1 MLLKPRFAAI
11 NGETAWGNAIE
22 GATRSGAHLAQ
33 SGSSEGLG
41 APQTPEELK
50 DGALNAAHRQKQ
62 LALLRASGFEDGP
75 ALTVQST
82 DGDIPHGRE
91 LSFAWLSG
99 TVMTGLTSVLLMG
112 AALYVSFE
120 GQDTFSTAYEA
131 LRLAAPRIDQP
142 VATDGDAKTSRL
154 RPVAATRSDQEIVE
168 ASIRQTV
175 DGREIIRNQP
185 FTRIRATLAT
195 TATSLSADAPAYDPV
210 AILNATQPLQAA
222 SLDVGTDVYGTDVD
236 GEVVV
241 RQAALPPD
249 FVPARSISDQNAADF
264 VRGSSEFSVLGDET
278 ALAYA
283 PSAPGLDALAATEA
297 APGAAV
303 VGVAENITVVPK
315 NVVGAENGLGRT
327 ERFLTVRE
335 VGPLGDTLTRN
346 GFTRAQVAMVEQTL
360 ANLMLPGGLPAG
372 IRLRIL
378 YGPLTQDANSL
389 VPYRMSIYRP
399 EGAPGDRHIA
409 TVALSDNGQ
418 YVVGLQPDWVEFPE
432 EDVEQINV
440 GNLPTVYRSIWETGR
455 KHDLDDDTI
464 ERIIGMFAYDVDM
477 TKRIAAGDSIEILQT
492 QASPD
497 APAELLYVGLTLSGT
512 YRQLYRFTNPDGGV
526 DFYDPDGE
534 TGKRFLNRRPLEG
547 GGTLRSRFGY
557 RIHPIF
563 KTRRLHTGIDLAA
576 RTGTPIY
583 AAGDGVIQYYKW
595 QSGYGNKVE
604 IQHVNG
610 YETAYGH
617 MSRYADGLGV
627 GSKVRQGQIIG
638 YVGST
643 GQSTGPH
650 LHFEIKIN
658 GNLVDPLSVK
668 LPKDN
673 VLPPQYR
680 DQFQQTIAQINDLMA
695 RDPAPVAVA
704 QAPAVSQ

>member
-1 MLLKPRFAAI
+1 M
-11 NGETAWGNAIE
+11 NA
-22 GATRSGAHLAQ
+22 TQRRRHV
-33 SGSSEGLG
+33 
-41 APQTPEELK
+41 
-50 DGALNAAHRQKQ
+50 
-62 LALLRASGFEDGP
+62 ALLHSTGFEDSP

-82 DGDIPHGRE
+82 DGEIPQGRE

-112 AALYVSFE
+112 AALYVSFQ
-120 GQDTFSTAYEA
+120 GQDTFSTAYAA
-131 LRLAAPRIDQP
+131 LNLAAPKVNQQM
-142 VATDGDAKTSRL
+142 ATDLTSKTSRL
-154 RPVAATRSDQEIVE
+154 RPVAATRSDKEIIE
-168 ASIRQTV
+168 ASTRQTV

-185 FTRIRATLAT
+185 FVRIRATLAT
-195 TATSLSADAPAYDPV
+195 TGTSLSADVPAYDPV
-210 AILNATQPLQAA
+210 AILNKTQPITSAA
-222 SLDVGTDVYGTDVD
+222 LDIATDVYGTDVD
-236 GEVVV
+236 GEVAVS
-241 RQAALPPD
+241 QSGMPAN
-249 FVPARSISDQNAADF
+249 FVPTRAVTDQSAAEF
-264 VRGSSEFSVLGDET
+264 VRTMAIADVSVDGGIP

-283 PSAPGLDALAATEA
+283 SLAPSVQDLSASAS
-297 APGAAV
+297 AV
-303 VGVAENITVVPK
+303 SGVAENVTVVPK
-315 NVVGAENGLGRT
+315 STQASGEGMGRT

-335 VGPLGDTLTRN
+335 EGPLRDSLLRN
-346 GFTRAQVAMVEQTL
+346 GFTAAQVGMVENTL
-360 ANLMLPGGLPAG
+360 ANLIPAGGLPTG
-372 IRLRIL
+372 LRLRIL
-378 YGPLTQDANSL
+378 YGPLSQSGDSL

-399 EGAPGDRHIA
+399 DGAPGERHIA

-418 YVVGLQPDWVEFPE
+418 YVVGLQPDWVEFPT

-455 KHDLDDDTI
+455 KHDLSDETI
-464 ERIIGMFAYDVDM
+464 ERIIGMFAYDIDM
-477 TKRIAAGDSIEILQT
+477 TKRITAGDTIEILEAGET
-492 QASPD
+492 GTGGED
-497 APAELLYVGLTLSGT
+497 ELLYVSLNLSGSK
-512 YRQLYRFTNPDGGV
+512 RELYRFSTDDGTV

-563 KTRRLHTGIDLAA
+563 KTRKLHTGVDLAA

-583 AAGDGVIQYYKW
+583 AAGDGVISYYKW
-595 QSGYGNKVE
+595 QSGYGNKIE

-617 MSRYADGLGV
+617 LSRFVDGLGA
-627 GSKVRQGQIIG
+627 GSRVRQGQVIG

-650 LHFEIKIN
+650 LHFEILIN

-673 VLPPQYR
+673 VLAAQYR
-680 DQFQQTIAQINDLMA
+680 DEFDQTIAQINDLMA
-695 RDPAPVAVA
+695 REPAPVTVA
-704 QAPAVSQ
+704 QAQ

>member
-1 MLLKPRFAAI
+1 M
-11 NGETAWGNAIE
+11 
-22 GATRSGAHLAQ
+22 
-33 SGSSEGLG
+33 
-41 APQTPEELK
+41 
-50 DGALNAAHRQKQ
+50 
-62 LALLRASGFEDGP
+62 LRAAGFEDSP

-82 DGDIPHGRE
+82 DGEIPQGRE

-112 AALYVSFE
+112 AALYVSFQ
-120 GQDTFSTAYEA
+120 GQDTFSTAYAA
-131 LRLAAPRIDQP
+131 LQLAAPRIEQP
-142 VATDGDAKTSRL
+142 TATDIMAKSSRL
-154 RPVAATRSDQEIVE
+154 RPIAATRSDLEIIE
-168 ASIRQTV
+168 AAIRQNV

-210 AILNATQPLQAA
+210 AILNKTQPLKVA
-222 SLDVGTDVYGTDVD
+222 SLDIATDVYGTDVD
-236 GEVVV
+236 GEVAV
-241 RQAALPPD
+241 RQAAMPAN
-249 FVPARSISDQNAADF
+249 FVPTRSISDQSAAEF
-264 VRGSSEFSVLGDET
+264 VRGVAEATFFTDGPPQ

-283 PSAPGLDALAATEA
+283 SFGLSNNSPT
-297 APGAAV
+297 P
-303 VGVAENITVVPK
+303 GVADNLLTGI
-315 NVVGAENGLGRT
+315 AENVTVMPKSTLGADKGQGRT

-335 VGPLGDTLTRN
+335 VGPLADTLVRN
-346 GFTRAQVAMVEQTL
+346 GFTSAQVVMVENTL
-360 ANLMLPGGLPAG
+360 ANLIPAGGLPAG

-378 YGPLTQDANSL
+378 YGPLTSDPNSL

-399 EGAPGDRHIA
+399 DGTQGDRHIA
-409 TVALSDNGQ
+409 TVALSDTGQ

-455 KHDLDDDTI
+455 KHDLDNDTI

-477 TKRIAAGDSIEILQT
+477 TKRITAGDTIEILET
-492 QASPD
+492 AATPD
-497 APAELLYVGLTLSGT
+497 AEPELLYVGLNLGGT
-512 YRQLYRFTNPDGGV
+512 KRQLYRFTTPDGTV
-526 DFYDPDGE
+526 DFFDPDGE

-563 KTRRLHTGIDLAA
+563 KTRRLHTGVDLAA
-576 RTGTPIY
+576 PTGTPIY
-583 AAGDGVIQYYKW
+583 AAGDGVITYYKW

-627 GSKVRQGQIIG
+627 GSKVRQGQVIG

-650 LHFEIKIN
+650 LHFEVLIN

-673 VLPPQYR
+673 VLAQQYR
-680 DQFQQTIAQINDLMA
+680 GEFEQTMAQINDLMA
-695 RDPAPVAVA
+695 RDPAPVSVA
-704 QAPAVSQ
+704 QAN

>member
-1 MLLKPRFAAI
+1 MLQ
-11 NGETAWGNAIE
+11 
-22 GATRSGAHLAQ
+22 ATGY
-33 SGSSEGLG
+33 
-41 APQTPEELK
+41 
-50 DGALNAAHRQKQ
+50 
-62 LALLRASGFEDGP
+62 EDGP

-82 DGDIPHGRE
+82 DGEIPQGRE

-99 TVMTGLTSVLLMG
+99 TVLTGLTSVLLMG
-112 AALYVSFE
+112 AALYVSFQ
-120 GQDTFSTAYEA
+120 GQDTFSTAYAA
-131 LRLAAPRIDQP
+131 LNLAAPRVEQP
-142 VATDGDAKTSRL
+142 LATDLTSKTSRL
-154 RPVAATRSDQEIVE
+154 RPVAATRSDREVIE
-168 ASIRQTV
+168 AATRQIV

-185 FTRIRATLAT
+185 FVRISATLAT
-195 TATSLSADAPAYDPV
+195 TATSLSADVPTYDPV
-210 AILNATQPLQAA
+210 AILNKAQPLTSAA
-222 SLDVGTDVYGTDVD
+222 LDIAADVYGTDVD
-236 GEVVV
+236 GEVAVN
-241 RQAALPPD
+241 QSAMPD
-249 FVPARSISDQNAADF
+249 GFVPSRTISDQGAADF
-264 VRGSSEFSVLGDET
+264 VRAMVGAPFTIDGGGP

-283 PSAPGLDALAATEA
+283 ALAPTLKDLA
-297 APGAAV
+297 ASQANAV
-303 VGVAENITVVPK
+303 AGVAENVTVVPK
-315 NVVGAENGLGRT
+315 TTLASGETLGRT

-335 VGPLGDTLTRN
+335 IGPLSDTLVRN
-346 GFTRAQVAMVEQTL
+346 GFTRAQVGMIERTL
-360 ANLMLPGGLPAG
+360 ANLMPAAGLPAG

-378 YGPLTQDANSL
+378 YGPHSSGATSL

-418 YVVGLQPDWVEFPE
+418 YVVGLQPDWVDFPA

-440 GNLPTVYRSIWETGR
+440 GNLPSIYRSIWETGR
-455 KHDLDDDTI
+455 KHDLDDATI
-464 ERIIGMFAYDVDM
+464 ERIIAMFAYDIDM
-477 TKRIAAGDSIEILQT
+477 TKRVAAGDTIEILET
-492 QASPD
+492 GD
-497 APAELLYVGLTLSGT
+497 TGDGTEEELLYVGLTLSGT
-512 YRQLYRFTNPDGGV
+512 TRQLYRFTTDDGVV

-563 KTRRLHTGIDLAA
+563 KTRRLHTGVDLAA

-583 AAGDGVIQYYKW
+583 ASGDGVISYYKW

-617 MSRYADGLGV
+617 MSRFAEGLGV
-627 GSKVRQGQIIG
+627 GSRVRQGQIVG

-673 VLPPQYR
+673 VLAAQYR
-680 DQFQQTIAQINDLMA
+680 DEFDQTIAQINDLMA
-695 RDPAPVAVA
+695 REPAPVSVA
-704 QAPAVSQ
+704 QSN

>member
-1 MLLKPRFAAI
+1 
-11 NGETAWGNAIE
+11 
-22 GATRSGAHLAQ
+22 
-33 SGSSEGLG
+33 
-41 APQTPEELK
+41 
-50 DGALNAAHRQKQ
+50 LNATQRRRHA
-62 LALLRASGFEDGP
+62 ALLQSTGFEDGP

-82 DGDIPHGRE
+82 DGEIPQGRE

-112 AALYVSFE
+112 AALYVSFQ
-120 GQDTFSTAYEA
+120 GQDTFSTAYAA
-131 LRLAAPRIDQP
+131 LNLAAPRIDQP
-142 VATDGDAKTSRL
+142 LATDLTSKTSRL
-154 RPVAATRSDQEIVE
+154 RPVAATRSDREVIE
-168 ASIRQTV
+168 ASTRQMV
-175 DGREIIRNQP
+175 DGKEMIRNQP
-185 FTRIRATLAT
+185 FVRISATLAT
-195 TATSLSADAPAYDPV
+195 TPTTLSADIPAYDPV
-210 AILNATQPLQAA
+210 AILNKTRPLTTTT
-222 SLDVGTDVYGTDVD
+222 LDIATDVYGTDVD
-236 GEVVV
+236 GEVAVS
-241 RQAALPPD
+241 QSAMPSD
-249 FVPARSISDQNAADF
+249 YVPARAVSDQSAADF
-264 VRGSSEFSVLGDET
+264 VRGMAEVTFFTDKPGP

-283 PSAPGLDALAATEA
+283 ALAPSLSDLAHERSGSVT
-297 APGAAV
+297 GI
-303 VGVAENITVVPK
+303 AENVTVVPK
-315 NVVGAENGLGRT
+315 TTLASAEGPGRT

-335 VGPLGDTLTRN
+335 LGPLGDTLVRN
-346 GFTRAQVAMVEQTL
+346 GFTRSQVSMVEGTL
-360 ANLMLPGGLPAG
+360 ANLIPAGGLPTG

-378 YGPLTQDANSL
+378 YGPLTSAPDSL

-399 EGAPGDRHIA
+399 DGAPGDRHIA
-409 TVALSDNGQ
+409 TVALSDTGQ
-418 YVVGLQPDWVEFPE
+418 YVVGLQPDWVDFPT

-455 KHDLDDDTI
+455 KHDLADDTI
-464 ERIIGMFAYDVDM
+464 ERIVGMFAYDIDL
-477 TKRIAAGDSIEILQT
+477 TKRINAGDTIEILET
-492 QASPD
+492 EGVSGQAD
-497 APAELLYVGLTLSGT
+497 ELLYVSLTLSGSK
-512 YRQLYRFTNPDGGV
+512 REFYRFSTDDGVV

-534 TGKRFLNRRPLEG
+534 TGKRFINRRPLEG

-563 KTRRLHTGIDLAA
+563 KTRRLHTGVDLAA

-583 AAGDGVIQYYKW
+583 AAADGVISYYKW

-617 MSRYADGLGV
+617 MSRYAEGLGV
-627 GSKVRQGQIIG
+627 GSQVRQGQIVG

-673 VLPPQYR
+673 VLADQYR
-680 DQFQQTIAQINDLMA
+680 GEFEQTIAQINDLMA
-695 RDPAPVAVA
+695 RDPATIAVA
-704 QAPAVSQ
+704 ASN